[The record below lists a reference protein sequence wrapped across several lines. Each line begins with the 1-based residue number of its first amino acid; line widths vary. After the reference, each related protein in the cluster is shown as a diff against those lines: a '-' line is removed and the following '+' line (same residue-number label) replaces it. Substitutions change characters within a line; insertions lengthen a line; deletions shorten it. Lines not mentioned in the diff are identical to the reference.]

1 MRPTTLVLGKTLYW
15 TIRLYTS
22 AGVLVDADSTPS
34 VAVRKNGSSVGDAVT
49 VTKRSATTGIYDC
62 SYDPAG
68 EVEGDQFILEESA
81 TISGQAYSH
90 AFAVTILAVMRGTD
104 SAAVAGSA
112 MALTSGER
120 GTLTAQIEAA
130 LVNEGDATA
139 LLQAIADK
147 IAGDLTAGD
156 LTALAIVS
164 AIKADATLSTMISRI
179 DQTISSR
186 LAAADYTA
194 PPTAS
199 DIWSHGTR
207 TLTSFGTLVSDI
219 WSSGTRTITGLTQAA
234 LALFATTDTGQTTAA
249 NGSVAKLAQGAGS
262 GSSSTYVIPA
272 SSSALDRSLQH
283 NTLILYLREDGIAF
297 AVTPKT
303 AAGGAIDIP
312 AGSTF
317 QAQYRDSATYL
328 QEETAVTIPTAGTFE
343 FTAGTDLVAAVTD
356 SGELPYWSLRN
367 SDGKVLAVGPLQ
379 IRFAP

>member
-22 AGVLVDADSTPS
+22 AGVLVDADSTPT
-34 VAVRKNGSSVGDAVT
+34 VAVRKNGSSVGDSVT

-62 SYDPAG
+62 SYEPSG
-68 EVEGDQFILEESA
+68 EAEGDQFILEESA
-81 TISGQAYSH
+81 TISSQAYSH

-104 SAAVAGSA
+104 SAAVAGDA

-120 GTLTAQIEAA
+120 ATLTAQIEAA

-156 LTALAIVS
+156 LTALSIVS
-164 AIKADATLSTMISRI
+164 AIKNDATLSTMISRI
-179 DQTISSR
+179 DQTIGSR

-194 PPTAS
+194 PPSAS

-234 LALFATTDTGQTTAA
+234 LALFATTDTSQTSAA
-249 NGSVAKLAQGAGS
+249 NGSVAKLAQGSGS
-262 GSSSTYVIPA
+262 GSSYIIPA
-272 SSSALDRSLQH
+272 SSAALDRALQH

-297 AVTPKT
+297 AVTPLT
-303 AAGGAIDIP
+303 AAGAAIDIP

-317 QAQYRDSATYL
+317 QAQYRDAETYL
-328 QEETAVTIPTAGTFE
+328 QGETAVTIPTAGTFE
-343 FTAGTDLVAAVTD
+343 FTAGVDLVAAVTE

-367 SDGKVLAVGPLQ
+367 SSGKVLAVGPLQ
-379 IRFAP
+379 VRFAP